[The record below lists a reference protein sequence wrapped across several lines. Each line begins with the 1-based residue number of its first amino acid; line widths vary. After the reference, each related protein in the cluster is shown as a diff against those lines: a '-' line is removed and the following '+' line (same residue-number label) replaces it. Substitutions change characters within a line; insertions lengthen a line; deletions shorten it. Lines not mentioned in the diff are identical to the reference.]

1 MRSVTRRRQ
10 NEAVEANAAG
20 AVEKLVEAFERL
32 LSQGESF
39 TTISIERL
47 AQEAGLARATFY
59 LHFRNKGELVNHLM
73 RNVAKELRAAALRS
87 LRKHDNFGRAEFQ
100 DFMRSAVELHFRH
113 RSAIRAMVEMS
124 AYDAEVEKSYRTFWQ
139 SQSADTRRVLER
151 LNAAGIAH
159 PDAVP
164 EVADL
169 VTWTAERGCSQ
180 MLHDA
185 DTLAQR
191 HRFADMLTHVV
202 WSALARPGC

>member
-1 MRSVTRRRQ
+1 MRSVTRRRHHE
-10 NEAVEANAAG
+10 NDEANAG

-73 RNVAKELRAAALRS
+73 KNVAKELRSAAVQS
-87 LRKHDNFGRAEFQ
+87 LRKNEAFGRAEFHE
-100 DFMRSAVELHFRH
+100 FMRNAVEVHFRH
-113 RSAIRAMVEMS
+113 RSAIRAMVEIS
-124 AYDAEVEKSYRTFWQ
+124 AYDSTVEKSYRDFWQ

-151 LNAAGIAH
+151 LKVAGIAH

-164 EVADL
+164 EIADL
-169 VTWTAERGCSQ
+169 VTWAAERSCSQ

-185 DTLAQR
+185 DSPERRLQFT
-191 HRFADMLTHVV
+191 DMLTHVV
-202 WSALARPGC
+202 WSALAKPGC